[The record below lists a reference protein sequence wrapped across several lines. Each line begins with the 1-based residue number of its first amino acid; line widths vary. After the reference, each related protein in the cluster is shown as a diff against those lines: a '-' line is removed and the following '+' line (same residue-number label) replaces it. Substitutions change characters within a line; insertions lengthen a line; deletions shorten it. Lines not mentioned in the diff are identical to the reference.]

1 MATRTLLNEAIA
13 EATSIKEAA
22 LANAKAALEESFAPH
37 IKELFS
43 KKVQELENEE
53 KNVKEMKE
61 KDHNKE
67 IEEQAEDISLES
79 LLSKLDEIEETEE
92 LDEMSDPVMRKGMKG
107 DDAAEKETEKMRLK
121 EEDEESLE
129 ESEETVDEGYDNYE
143 EDDTKMEQE
152 EEEEES
158 KEMEAEIDLDDMS
171 EEDLKDFIE
180 DVMKDMVAAGELEPG
195 PDFEAEE
202 GEEEGEMEDSEEVE
216 ITMDSDDE
224 MMEESEEIEESE
236 ELAEER
242 GGKKG
247 DEHKDDMKKKG
258 HHGKGPKRKETAE
271 EEGEIDYMK
280 EEEVTEASHD
290 DEDGEME
297 EGYGMKKHKKE
308 MEEALAE
315 IESLKKDLQEVNLLN
330 AKLLYANKLFKDK
343 NLSESQKV
351 KVLESFD
358 KANSTKEAKL
368 VYETLIEGIKSR
380 PTFKRR
386 SMVSEIKGSASKPTQ
401 VVKENKNQIVESDG
415 MVTRFQKLAGII

>member
-61 KDHNKE
+61 KDHKGE
-67 IEEQAEDISLES
+67 IEEQAEDVSLES

-129 ESEETVDEGYDNYE
+129 ESEETIEEEDHYE

-158 KEMEAEIDLDDMS
+158 EEMEAEIDLDDMS

-216 ITMDSDDE
+216 ITMDSETD
-224 MMEESEEIEESE
+224 MMEESEEIEESEEVNESEEIEESE

-280 EEEVTEASHD
+280 EEEV
-290 DEDGEME
+290 E

-415 MVTRFQKLAGII
+415 MVARFQKLAGII

>member
-61 KDHNKE
+61 KDHKEE

-107 DDAAEKETEKMRLK
+107 DDAAEKETEEMRLK
-121 EEDEESLE
+121 EEEDSLE
-129 ESEETVDEGYDNYE
+129 ESEETIEEEDHYE

-158 KEMEAEIDLDDMS
+158 EEMEAEIDLDDMS

-202 GEEEGEMEDSEEVE
+202 AEEAEEGEEEGEMEDSEEVE
-216 ITMDSDDE
+216 ITMDSETD

-280 EEEVTEASHD
+280 EEEV
-290 DEDGEME
+290 E

-315 IESLKKDLQEVNLLN
+315 IEALKKDLQEVNLLN

-415 MVTRFQKLAGII
+415 MVARFQKLAGII